1 MAAFSGGKCQCSDNE
16 RRPNGFHSVWARG
29 PEYVLLRHAF
39 CCRSLFQRDGEGDA
53 DVQPAELAKQAKRT
67 LLVTVKAELAEV
79 KQQAKSAEAAKA
91 EVSWQL
97 KQCASQQ
104 TQLKVSHAAR
114 RTPSGGWNGPDPLP
128 RSTRIRGWGHPDTL
142 ERPALRMFSER

>member
-1 MAAFSGGKCQCSDNE
+1 MLAATPRVSPSLSFS
-16 RRPNGFHSVWARG
+16 
-29 PEYVLLRHAF
+29 
-39 CCRSLFQRDGEGDA
+39 QRDGEDDA
-53 DVQPAELAKQAKRT
+53 DAQPAELVKQAKRT

-104 TQLKVSHAAR
+104 TQLKVSHAAK
-114 RTPSGGWNGPDPLP
+114 RTPSGGRNGADPLA
-128 RSTRIRGWGHPDTL
+128 RSTRKRGCGHPYTL
-142 ERPALRMFSER
+142 ERPALRMFSEC

>member
-1 MAAFSGGKCQCSDNE
+1 MEVRHPTNVGLINISQAGLHACCYTTRFTIVLSFRSAT
-16 RRPNGFHSVWARG
+16 ARATLTRNL
-29 PEYVLLRHAF
+29 P
-39 CCRSLFQRDGEGDA
+39 SW
-53 DVQPAELAKQAKRT
+53 LAKQAKRT

-114 RTPSGGWNGPDPLP
+114 RTPSGGRNGSDPRA
-128 RSTRIRGWGHPDTL
+128 RSTQNHGWRHPYTL
-142 ERPALRMFSER
+142 ERPVLRLLSER